1 MLRMGIR
8 QLRTNLSAALDRV
21 QTGEVIE
28 VTEHDRP
35 VARIVP
41 IAYRSSVDRLIAE
54 GRLILPEGPGGI
66 LNLEPLEPLPGEPPR
81 LLSDTILRMREEDG
95 R

>member
-1 MLRMGIR
+1 MGIR
-8 QLRTNLSAALDRV
+8 QLRANLSAALDRV

-41 IAYRSSVDRLIAE
+41 IAYRSRVD
-54 GRLILPEGPGGI
+54 
-66 LNLEPLEPLPGEPPR
+66 
-81 LLSDTILRMREEDG
+81 
-95 R
+95 